1 MVSRSLFC
9 SYSSVLFHWYQGNY
23 TAPWWRHQME
33 TFFALLAICAG
44 NSPVLGEFPP
54 QRPVTRSFDV
64 YFDLRPNNRLSKQS
78 WGWWFETTSRP
89 LWRHRNDHE
98 ATLANMIKYITLIQ
112 YGMLMDLN
120 TKLSK
125 TMSTFD
131 GINCSVVFQNICSIC
146 ARKVTKCKEIF
157 FRDVTIHDNE
167 SDINWTNRSPSN
179 PSRIVKCLWHPWSEL
194 RTFVTA
200 NQNIY
205 QPAALITK
213 TLKKNSFT

>member
-1 MVSRSLFC
+1 MLIPSNFNAPKEL
-9 SYSSVLFHWYQGNY
+9 YTVLVPWFDLIWFLEVYFAHILQYY
-23 TAPWWRHQME
+23 FTDITAPWWRHQME

-146 ARKVTKCKEIF
+146 ARKVMKCKEIF
-157 FRDVTIHDNE
+157 SSCHH
-167 SDINWTNRSPSN
+167 
-179 PSRIVKCLWHPWSEL
+179 SRKRVWHQW
-194 RTFVTA
+194 
-200 NQNIY
+200 NQS
-205 QPAALITK
+205 ITK
-213 TLKKNSFT
+213 